1 MKIPKSSAS
10 MQLTL
15 LRRLMAGHE
24 ILVLVIEV
32 RVLAEQPYANHTAFE
47 RDGDSGIINTL
58 KECR

>member
-1 MKIPKSSAS
+1 
-10 MQLTL
+10 
-15 LRRLMAGHE
+15 MAGHE